1 MRFHPVTRQVI
12 GAAIEVHKAMGSG
25 LLESIYQECLEVELR
40 LRRVRFE
47 RQKTIPL
54 TYKGVE
60 VGAALRLDLLVGNT
74 VIVEIKAV
82 ESITPVH
89 EAQLVTYL
97 RLTGCSV
104 GLLINFNVEVLRKGG
119 KRMINYR

>member
-12 GAAIEVHKAMGSG
+12 GAAIEVHKAIGPG

-47 RQKTIPL
+47 RHKTIPVM
-54 TYKGVE
+54 YKGVD
-60 VGAALRLDLLVGNT
+60 VGAALRLDLLVGNA
-74 VIVEIKAV
+74 VIVEIKTV
-82 ESITPVH
+82 EALTPVH
-89 EAQLVTYL
+89 EAQLLTYL

-104 GLLINFNVEVLRKGG
+104 GLLINFNVDVLRKGI